1 MPYNIG
7 RNMLERRKTTRLS
20 HCSFSNIIWTVLYM
34 IDNSL
39 RFEKSHIML
48 VRLLQPMPNRLIFE
62 LFLNVILP
70 SQNVPPKSNRDT
82 IHV

>member
-1 MPYNIG
+1 
-7 RNMLERRKTTRLS
+7 MLERRKTTRLS